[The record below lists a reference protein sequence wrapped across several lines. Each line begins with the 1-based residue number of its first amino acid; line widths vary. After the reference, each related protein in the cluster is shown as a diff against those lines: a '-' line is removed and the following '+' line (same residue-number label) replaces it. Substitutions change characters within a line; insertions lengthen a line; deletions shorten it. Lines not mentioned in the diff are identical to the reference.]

1 MTEKPI
7 PAPTKTQDV
16 YWYALVGLAL
26 VCVTVLAIFVPD
38 VFTKLDRIIDRMP
51 SAAQITAL
59 IGAAAT
65 VGAMWRSRTRM
76 ILPALSDS
84 DDDDMPTAP
93 SGPRALDRRDSPP
106 GDRRSGRPL

>member
-38 VFTKLDRIIDRMP
+38 VFTKLERIIDRMP

-65 VGAMWRSRTRM
+65 VGAMWRSRTRP
-76 ILPALSDS
+76 ILPPV
-84 DDDDMPTAP
+84 DDDEDDLDVEPTLP
-93 SGPRALDRRDSPP
+93 SGPKAIRRRDRAP
-106 GDRRSGRPL
+106 GDDR